1 MTPLSPSMI
10 SLACCS
16 GTPDQQAQS
25 QSIFPVLPPR
35 IQGKITQPCG
45 LEPWETMISLLS
57 GALSVY
63 QQSSVGRLPILCYSR
78 AIPSHH
84 SSPILHC
91 QTLLFSRQPHLPLT
105 EQCQVTRH
113 GCLQFLPQQ
122 HLWRQLLQLSVS
134 APSLPVLFKGNPS
147 ICALDLT
154 LFQASGTRP
163 CVMSGFLGSQGLS
176 SRP

>member
-16 GTPDQQAQS
+16 GTPDQQTWGQS
-25 QSIFPVLPPR
+25 MSPVLPSR

-57 GALSVY
+57 ALSAY
-63 QQSSVGRLPILCYSR
+63 QQSSLGCLPLFYYSR

-84 SSPILHC
+84 SSTIFHC
-91 QTLLFSRQPHLPLT
+91 QTLLFSRQTHLPLT

-113 GCLQFLPQQ
+113 GCLQFLPWQ
-122 HLWRQLLQLSVS
+122 HLWRHLLQLSVS
-134 APSLPVLFKGNPS
+134 APSLLVLFKGNPS

-176 SRP
+176 SWP